1 MWKRDLRTWNRL
13 SSVSIL
19 KQDLGPESLKKRA
32 KFLLSQVEMV
42 FKTKQEAFIWFLR
55 CFSNFFVLTLQI
67 KQMESER
74 DRSFLYPS

>member
-42 FKTKQEAFIWFLR
+42 FKNKTGGVYLVSQ
-55 CFSNFFVLTLQI
+55 VL
-67 KQMESER
+67 
-74 DRSFLYPS
+74 F